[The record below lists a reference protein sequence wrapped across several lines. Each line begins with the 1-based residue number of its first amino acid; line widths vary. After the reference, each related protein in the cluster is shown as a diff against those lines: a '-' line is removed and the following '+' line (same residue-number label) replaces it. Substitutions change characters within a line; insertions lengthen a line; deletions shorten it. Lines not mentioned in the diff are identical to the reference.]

1 VNIPNVFPSKFLN
14 SKSPTA
20 AAAAAAMKAPPS
32 SPAVSSNAKHINL
45 ILLTVFLDMVGVAL
59 VVPSLIFRWKDVGI
73 STERLGAVQSIYSVA
88 QLVGGMAI
96 GYLGDR
102 VLGRKDVLLL
112 SFGGSAVSY
121 WLVGTADSVELLVL
135 SRVIVGLVKQTMT
148 CASALL
154 TRLSS
159 DATRA
164 QIFGRL
170 SSASTAAFLAGQSVG
185 GVLSSRFGRRVPCYV
200 ASALFLVN
208 VVLIACFL
216 PNDRP
221 SRKPPADN
229 GAGPDASAPAA
240 DSNSCGGGSG
250 SSSGSAES
258 SAAMAMKFAPT
269 PRPPPATPAAP
280 VPSTWHSRLV
290 SNLGGFASAFRGVGG
305 RVLTLRLLY
314 AFLMRSTYALHSVY
328 ETQRWDLTPA
338 DTGFLSSYK
347 QVNAMLPSATECHR
361 VPPSAPFA
369 TECP

>member
-1 VNIPNVFPSKFLN
+1 MA
-14 SKSPTA
+14 SPFT
-20 AAAAAAMKAPPS
+20 
-32 SPAVSSNAKHINL
+32 PADSSNEKHINL

-73 STERLGAVQSIYSVA
+73 STERLGAVQSIYSVS

-121 WLVGTADSVELLVL
+121 WLVGAADSVELLVL

-185 GVLSSRFGRRVPCYV
+185 GVLSSRFGRRVPCFV
-200 ASALFLVN
+200 ASALFMLN

-221 SRKPPADN
+221 SRKPPAKN
-229 GAGPDASAPAA
+229 GTGPDASARAA

-250 SSSGSAES
+250 SGSSSSSSSSSGSAPS
-258 SAAMAMKFAPT
+258 SAALAMKFAPT
-269 PRPPPATPAAP
+269 PRPPPATPAASAAP
-280 VPSTWHSRLV
+280 VPSIWHSRLM
-290 SNLGGFASAFRGVGG
+290 SHLGGFASAFRGVGG
-305 RVLTLRLLY
+305 RVLMLRLLY

-328 ETQRWDLTPA
+328 ETQRWELTPA

-347 QVNAMLPSATECHR
+347 QVNAM
-361 VPPSAPFA
+361 PPSV
-369 TECP
+369 TDCH